1 MNSKEACRESE
12 KTNKQ
17 TNKQTNKNIKKP
29 EAGKNPPLQKY
40 ITWLVTDSLARSQ

>member
-12 KTNKQ
+12 K

-40 ITWLVTDSLARSQ
+40 ITWFVTDSLARSQ